1 MCDIIDIFSKRAMT
15 SDEAVKPFPWQDYVR
30 NVRDIQAGFHT
41 LNSYQK
47 GEAMDAVANAFC
59 EILGNIFAN
68 KDYNKGD

>member
-1 MCDIIDIFSKRAMT
+1 MSDVIDIFSKKTIDT
-15 SDEAVKPFPWQDYVR
+15 SSEVSPFPWQDYVR

-59 EILGNIFAN
+59 EVLESIFAN
-68 KDYNKGD
+68 RNKKGE

>member
-1 MCDIIDIFSKRAMT
+1 MCDIIDIFSKKTIET
-15 SDEAVKPFPWQDYVR
+15 SDEVSPFPWQDYVR

-59 EILGNIFAN
+59 EILENIFAN
-68 KDYNKGD
+68 KDYSKGD

>member
-1 MCDIIDIFSKRAMT
+1 MCDIIDIFSKKTMT

-41 LNSYQK
+41 LSAHQK

-59 EILGNIFAN
+59 EILENIFAN
-68 KDYNKGD
+68 KDYSKGD